1 MRSQAECPLNIWSKN
16 HFWTVSRGG
25 LYVASNSDVHTIC
38 IRKARVAEGSRD
50 GVVDTLRPGIP
61 VFEAV
66 TDFSLFTTA
75 ISTVNHS
82 ATGVAVMG
90 MVSGSSKVAVY
101 DCQ

>member
-25 LYVASNSDVHTIC
+25 LYVASDSDVHTIC

-50 GVVDTLRPGIP
+50 GVVDTLRPGVP

-66 TDFSLFTTA
+66 TEFSLFTTA
-75 ISTVNHS
+75 TS
-82 ATGVAVMG
+82 AAKRPGG
-90 MVSGSSKVAVY
+90 PSSRYPIVSDVIYSR
-101 DCQ
+101 CE